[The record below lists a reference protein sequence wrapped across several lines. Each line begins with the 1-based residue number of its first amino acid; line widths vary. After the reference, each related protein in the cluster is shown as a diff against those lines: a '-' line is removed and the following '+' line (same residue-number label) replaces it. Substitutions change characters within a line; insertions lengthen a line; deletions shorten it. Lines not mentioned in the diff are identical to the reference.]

1 MGDDSENIAD
11 HAIIELEEF
20 KRRMQDR
27 QSFFPAAVSEHM
39 SQPTCPLQNF
49 AERVT
54 DISTICCASAV
65 CPGDRV
71 PDTCSFDCA
80 RAFTTFLSDCRTVL
94 RPLVGDDM
102 QKYVEFGN
110 LCTNLDVRSLVHAI
124 HDSHCWYCGDGI
136 EDDDE
141 QCDTGAS
148 AISICGL
155 PSWVFSCC
163 RVMPRC

>member
-49 AERVT
+49 ADRVT

-148 AISICGL
+148 AISRPAACPAGSS
-155 PSWVFSCC
+155 PAAA
-163 RVMPRC
+163 